1 MIAFG
6 FALHFQLNATLASL
20 ANAVAVV
27 EQDLDMSQLILD
39 SVNAFDGSVNQTTI
53 QDIQNATMNYSSTL
67 TTLSAMANTFVAQLL
82 RDQILVVNVSMVAE
96 SFNMTVETLLA
107 DISQSEA
114 DLNISA
120 SRVNEFRMNFNFLIS
135 NLTHLDM
142 RTSSLLR
149 NVRML
154 SELANNAS
162 MDIAAANNSVQ
173 NLLKEVG
180 QRRANTSAVL
190 VSARLLNNSVEAARV
205 AAQRTLNSTNALM
218 VSYIITCLAITMS
231 FF

>member
-1 MIAFG
+1 
-6 FALHFQLNATLASL
+6 
-20 ANAVAVV
+20 
-27 EQDLDMSQLILD
+27 MSQLMLD
-39 SVNAFDGSVNQTTI
+39 NVNAFDGSVNQTTI

-96 SFNMTVETLLA
+96 SLNMTVETLLA
-107 DISQSEA
+107 DISRSEA

-120 SRVNEFRMNFNFLIS
+120 SRVNEFRMNFNFLIN

-142 RTSSLLR
+142 RTSSLLT

-154 SELANNAS
+154 SELTNNAS
-162 MDIAAANNSVQ
+162 MDVAAANNSVQ
-173 NLLKEVG
+173 NLLEEVG

-190 VSARLLNNSVEAARV
+190 VSGRLLNNSVDAARV
-205 AAQRTLNSTNALM
+205 AAQRTLNNTNALM
-218 VSYIITCLAITMS
+218 VGYIIICLAILS
-231 FF
+231 LV

>member
-1 MIAFG
+1 
-6 FALHFQLNATLASL
+6 
-20 ANAVAVV
+20 
-27 EQDLDMSQLILD
+27 MSQLMLD
-39 SVNAFDGSVNQTTI
+39 NVNAFDGSVNQTTI

-96 SFNMTVETLLA
+96 SLNMTVETLLA
-107 DISQSEA
+107 DISRSEA

-120 SRVNEFRMNFNFLIS
+120 SRVNEFRMNFNFLIN

-142 RTSSLLR
+142 RTSSLLT

-162 MDIAAANNSVQ
+162 MDVAATNNSVQ
-173 NLLKEVG
+173 NLLKEVR

-190 VSARLLNNSVEAARV
+190 VSARLLNNSVDAARV
-205 AAQRTLNSTNALM
+205 AAQRTLCSKMLC
-218 VSYIITCLAITMS
+218 S
-231 FF
+231 

>member
-1 MIAFG
+1 
-6 FALHFQLNATLASL
+6 
-20 ANAVAVV
+20 
-27 EQDLDMSQLILD
+27 MSQLMLD
-39 SVNAFDGSVNQTTI
+39 NVNAFDGSVNQTTI

-96 SFNMTVETLLA
+96 SLNMTVETLLA
-107 DISQSEA
+107 DISRSEA

-120 SRVNEFRMNFNFLIS
+120 SRVNEFRMNFNFLIN

-142 RTSSLLR
+142 RTSSLLT

-162 MDIAAANNSVQ
+162 MDVAATNNSVQ

-190 VSARLLNNSVEAARV
+190 VSARLLNNSVDAARV

-218 VSYIITCLAITMS
+218 VGYIITCLAILS
-231 FF
+231 LV

>member
-1 MIAFG
+1 
-6 FALHFQLNATLASL
+6 
-20 ANAVAVV
+20 
-27 EQDLDMSQLILD
+27 MSQLMLD
-39 SVNAFDGSVNQTTI
+39 NVNAFDGSVNQTTI

-96 SFNMTVETLLA
+96 SLNMTVETLLA
-107 DISQSEA
+107 DISRSEA

-120 SRVNEFRMNFNFLIS
+120 SRVNEFRMNFNFLMN

-142 RTSSLLR
+142 RTSSLLT

-162 MDIAAANNSVQ
+162 MDVAATNNSVQ

-190 VSARLLNNSVEAARV
+190 VSGRLLNNSVDAARV

-218 VSYIITCLAITMS
+218 VGYIITCLAILS
-231 FF
+231 LV

>member
-1 MIAFG
+1 
-6 FALHFQLNATLASL
+6 
-20 ANAVAVV
+20 
-27 EQDLDMSQLILD
+27 MSQLMLD
-39 SVNAFDGSVNQTTI
+39 NVNAFDGSVNQTTI

-96 SFNMTVETLLA
+96 SLNMTVETLLA
-107 DISQSEA
+107 DISRSKA

-120 SRVNEFRMNFNFLIS
+120 SRVNEFRMNFNFLIN

-142 RTSSLLR
+142 RTSSLLT

-162 MDIAAANNSVQ
+162 MDVAATNNSVQ

-190 VSARLLNNSVEAARV
+190 VSARLLNNSVDAARV

-218 VSYIITCLAITMS
+218 VGYIITCLAILPLV
-231 FF
+231 